1 MIVRCA
7 CGKEDCAWEIKF
19 LSERERLL
27 VIEDR
32 SPDGEEIELYLDAN
46 GMVALIKELK
56 EHLLALTEAEQ

>member
-7 CGKEDCAWEIKF
+7 CGKEDCAKEIKF
-19 LSERERLL
+19 LGERLL

-32 SPDGEEIELYLDAN
+32 SPDGKEIGLYLDAN

-56 EHLLALTEAEQ
+56 EHLLALTEMERK